1 VKEFL
6 SRAGRMF
13 TTRNIDEDDDAYREL
28 MALGI
33 MSVPVT
39 VIGSARIRGFNQKA
53 LTEAL
58 NSPGGPWQ
66 S

>member
-6 SRAGRMF
+6 SRAGRTF
-13 TTRNIDEDDDAYREL
+13 LAKNIDDDDEAYREL
-28 MALGI
+28 MAMGI

-39 VIGSARIRGFNQKA
+39 VIGDARVKGFNPKA
-53 LTEAL
+53 LTDAL
-58 NSPGGPWQ
+58 NALGQ

>member
-1 VKEFL
+1 MKEFL
-6 SRAGRMF
+6 SRGEHAF
-13 TTRNIDEDDDAYREL
+13 TVRNVDDDNKAYRAL
-28 MALGI
+28 MALGV

-39 VIGSARIRGFNQKA
+39 VIGDVLVKGFNAKA

-58 NSPGGPWQ
+58 NALAQ

>member
-6 SRAGRMF
+6 SRAGRTF
-13 TTRNIDEDDDAYREL
+13 IAKNIDDDDEAYREL
-28 MALGI
+28 MAMGI

-39 VIGSARIRGFNQKA
+39 VIGDARVKGFNPKA
-53 LTEAL
+53 LTDAL
-58 NSPGGPWQ
+58 NALGQ

>member
-6 SRAGRMF
+6 SRAGRAV
-13 TTRNIDEDDDAYREL
+13 TAKNIDEDDGAYGEL

-39 VIGSARIRGFNQKA
+39 VIGTTTIKGFNPKA

-58 NSPGGPWQ
+58 NALDQ

>member
-6 SRAGRMF
+6 SRAGRPF
-13 TTRNIDEDDDAYREL
+13 ISKNIDDDDEAYREL
-28 MALGI
+28 MAMSI

-39 VIGSARIRGFNQKA
+39 VVGSARIKGFNPAA
-53 LTEAL
+53 LSAAL
-58 NSPGGPWQ
+58 NDLGQ

>member
-1 VKEFL
+1 MKEFL
-6 SRAGRMF
+6 SRAGRTF
-13 TTRNIDEDDDAYREL
+13 TARNIDQDDEAYREL

-33 MSVPVT
+33 MTVPVT
-39 VIGSARIRGFNQKA
+39 VVGGTPIKGFNPKA

-58 NSPGGPWQ
+58 NSLDQ

>member
-6 SRAGRMF
+6 SRAGKTF
-13 TTRNIDEDDDAYREL
+13 TSKNIDDDDGAYREL
-28 MALGI
+28 MAMGI

-39 VIGSARIRGFNQKA
+39 VIGSTRIKGFNQKA
-53 LTEAL
+53 LAEAL
-58 NSPGGPWQ
+58 NSLDR